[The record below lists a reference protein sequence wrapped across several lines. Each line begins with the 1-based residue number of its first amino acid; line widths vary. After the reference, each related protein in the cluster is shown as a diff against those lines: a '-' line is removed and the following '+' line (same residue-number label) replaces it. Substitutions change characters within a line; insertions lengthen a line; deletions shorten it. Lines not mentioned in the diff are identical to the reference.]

1 MQCQERISTHLM
13 NDQHLSQS
21 INIYQYFVKSQQQK
35 TPLLSAGC
43 FKIHPRMLPV
53 RRYALS
59 SRIPQSTMPDTVK
72 LIETHCNCFGPG
84 RKLPGYRDYLS
95 SGAFLRK
102 HLARSYPIL
111 LTRFHHVSPCFTYP
125 EPGDSMFTLGYIMSQ

>member
-111 LTRFHHVSPCFTYP
+111 PCFTMFHHVSPIQNLEIAC
-125 EPGDSMFTLGYIMSQ
+125 LHLVI